1 VCFELVFSRRRVETL
16 LRDFSFFAAVVA
28 KIRSLFFGTVKL
40 IRIACACNRI
50 RLIMKK
56 SARRATALIGVIF
69 GEKGTGKTK
78 QILELANKSVLT
90 AKGNTIFIDNDT
102 SYIYDLSRKARFIN
116 ATEYGITTPKML
128 YGFLCGLAAS
138 DFDLETIYIDGLL
151 NIIGHELDS
160 LEGLFDDL
168 KRFSE
173 KNRLS
178 VIMSITGS
186 KETVPTYMKEYLL

>member
-1 VCFELVFSRRRVETL
+1 
-16 LRDFSFFAAVVA
+16 
-28 KIRSLFFGTVKL
+28 
-40 IRIACACNRI
+40 
-50 RLIMKK
+50 M
-56 SARRATALIGVIF
+56 IGVIF

-78 QILELANKSVLT
+78 VILELANKSVLT

-151 NIIGHELDS
+151 SIIGHELDN

-178 VIMSITGS
+178 VILSITGS
-186 KETVPTYMKEYLL
+186 KETVPTFMKEYLL

>member
-1 VCFELVFSRRRVETL
+1 
-16 LRDFSFFAAVVA
+16 
-28 KIRSLFFGTVKL
+28 
-40 IRIACACNRI
+40 
-50 RLIMKK
+50 MKK
-56 SARRATALIGVIF
+56 STRRATALIGVIF

-78 QILELANKSVLT
+78 QILEMANKSVLT

-116 ATEYGITTPKML
+116 ATEYGITSPKML

-151 NIIGHELDS
+151 KIIGHEIDN

-168 KRFSE
+168 KKFTE
-173 KNRLS
+173 KNNLS
-178 VIMSITGS
+178 LIMSITGS
-186 KETVPTYMKEYLL
+186 KETVPAFMKEYLL

>member
-1 VCFELVFSRRRVETL
+1 
-16 LRDFSFFAAVVA
+16 
-28 KIRSLFFGTVKL
+28 
-40 IRIACACNRI
+40 
-50 RLIMKK
+50 M
-56 SARRATALIGVIF
+56 IGVIF

-78 QILELANKSVLT
+78 QILEMANKSVLT
-90 AKGNTIFIDNDT
+90 AKGNTVFVDNDT

-116 ATEYGITTPKML
+116 ATDYGITTPKML

-151 NIIGHELDS
+151 SIIGHELDS

-168 KRFSE
+168 KVFSQ
-173 KNRLS
+173 KNNLS

-186 KETVPTYMKEYLL
+186 RETVPTYMKEYLL